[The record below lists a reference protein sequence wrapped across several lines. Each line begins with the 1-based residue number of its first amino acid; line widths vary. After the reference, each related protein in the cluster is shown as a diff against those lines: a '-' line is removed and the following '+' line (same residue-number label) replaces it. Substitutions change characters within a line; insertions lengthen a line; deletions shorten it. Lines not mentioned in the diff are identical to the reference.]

1 MKSISIII
9 LSLCLLSCGE
19 LGSLSP
25 SMFNTSQKATDQ
37 STSQLQADAQINLTN
52 GDSKSEKY
60 RNSNITKEETNTTKK
75 DSFWTGIGSFFH
87 LGSDKSNK
95 TYKNGVESKYGDNTR
110 ITNMPLSSEIIN
122 FIDNY
127 TFIIVTIF
135 CVYFGWWLNSKK
147 IKKIKKMNKMNKEKN
162 E

>member
-1 MKSISIII
+1 MKTISLII
-9 LSLCLLSCGE
+9 LPFFLCSCGE

-25 SMFNTSQKATDQ
+25 NMFNTSQKATDQ

-75 DSFWTGIGSFFH
+75 ASFWTGVGSFFH
-87 LGSDKSNK
+87 FGSDKSNK
-95 TYKNGVESKYGDNTR
+95 NYKNGIESTYGNNTK
-110 ITNMPLSSEIIN
+110 ITNVNILYEVIKEVIN

-127 TFIIVTIF
+127 LFLIFMIICI
-135 CVYFGWWLNSKK
+135 YFGFKLKNKK
-147 IKKIKKMNKMNKEKN
+147 IKNKN